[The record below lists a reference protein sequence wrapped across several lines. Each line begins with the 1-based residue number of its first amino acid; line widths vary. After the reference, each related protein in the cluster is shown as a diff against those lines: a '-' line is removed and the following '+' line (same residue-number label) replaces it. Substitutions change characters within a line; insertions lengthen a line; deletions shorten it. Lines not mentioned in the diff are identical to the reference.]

1 MQCLCPALSWPFLST
16 FYSSFLCA
24 NNKRSVKISNNKL
37 ANMSAAAG
45 ARPDVAGSLAFP
57 RVRAAA
63 CWPHS
68 LHGTGRCLDGSR
80 VGGGVS
86 LSTIWASKTNK
97 LQTLLHQEVAMVP
110 VDTWKCRNSSLSFSA
125 KSCLLSLKVG
135 GESRL
140 VLFDILLADLLES
153 ESVT

>member
-1 MQCLCPALSWPFLST
+1 
-16 FYSSFLCA
+16 
-24 NNKRSVKISNNKL
+24 
-37 ANMSAAAG
+37 MSAAAG

-68 LHGTGRCLDGSR
+68 LHGTGRCLEGSR

-97 LQTLLHQEVAMVP
+97 LQMLLHQEVAMVP
-110 VDTWKCRNSSLSFSA
+110 VDTWKCRNRHSLQKAASYSQKWGENQGWCCLIF
-125 KSCLLSLKVG
+125 CLL
-135 GESRL
+135 
-140 VLFDILLADLLES
+140 IY
-153 ESVT
+153 